1 MGKLEYRKDQL
12 VDLLRTK
19 GELLVQ
25 DVAKLYDISM
35 PSARRLCAQLEREKK
50 VIRTHG
56 GIHSISQ
63 TQAPY
68 AFDVMDSEFNQ
79 EKEAIANHAV
89 KLVKN
94 RQCVF
99 LDAGTTLKH
108 FAMALASHIK
118 ENSLR
123 EIMVFT
129 NSLVNLEI
137 LDSVCKVIVIG
148 GLYRPERRDFCGLL
162 SEKAARSLRF
172 DICFLGADGVNLEY
186 GVMALDSETARIDE
200 LLIKHCAKSVLLA
213 DSGKFS
219 RQSLISI
226 CPVKE
231 ISEIITDS
239 KLSPDIQKE
248 YTEAGVRLVC
258 V

>member
-12 VDLLRTK
+12 VDLLQTK
-19 GELLVQ
+19 RELLVQ
-25 DVAKLYDISM
+25 DVAGLYAISL
-35 PSARRLCAQLEREKK
+35 PSARRLCAQLEREKR

-56 GIHSISQ
+56 GIHTISQ
-63 TQAPY
+63 TPAPY

-89 KLVKN
+89 QLVKN
-94 RQCVF
+94 RQCIF
-99 LDAGTTLKH
+99 LDAGTTVKH
-108 FAMALASHIK
+108 FATALASYIK
-118 ENSLR
+118 EKDLR

-129 NSLVNLEI
+129 NSLINLEI
-137 LDSVCKVIVIG
+137 LSPICKVIAIG
-148 GLYRPERRDFCGLL
+148 GLYRPERRDFCGFL
-162 SEKAARSLRF
+162 SERELRSLRF

-186 GVMALDSETARIDE
+186 GIMALDAETTRIDE
-200 LLIKHCAKSVLLA
+200 LLIKRCAKSVLLA
-213 DSGKFS
+213 NSEKFS
-219 RQSLISI
+219 RQSLFSI

-248 YTEAGVRLVC
+248 YVEAGVRLVC